1 MRKTLKSF
9 FSKPQ
14 TNEKKPDEKKSE
26 QVVPDQKNSRKH
38 IRYPSFSIQEIVSR
52 DNQGNKESMNIA
64 VRDESHMGFGSI
76 YVGPKA
82 PTEKNEYYVQ
92 EKNNAF
98 RKVEL
103 SWTRELIKN
112 VFFLGFKIL
121 DEKHYTEIPS

>member
-1 MRKTLKSF
+1 LKSF

-76 YVGPKA
+76 YVGPTA
-82 PTEKNEYYVQ
+82 PAEK
-92 EKNNAF
+92 K
-98 RKVEL
+98 K
-103 SWTRELIKN
+103 TR
-112 VFFLGFKIL
+112 FLL
-121 DEKHYTEIPS
+121 DIAEPEPTWKQG